1 MLDVVY
7 VAATVLFFGLMLAYV
22 RACDVIGRSNSSRD
36 DAEGA
41 RS

>member
-7 VAATVLFFGLMLAYV
+7 VAGSVLFFGLMLAYV
-22 RACDVIGRSNSSRD
+22 RAVDAIGRGNSGRD
-36 DAEGA
+36 DADGA